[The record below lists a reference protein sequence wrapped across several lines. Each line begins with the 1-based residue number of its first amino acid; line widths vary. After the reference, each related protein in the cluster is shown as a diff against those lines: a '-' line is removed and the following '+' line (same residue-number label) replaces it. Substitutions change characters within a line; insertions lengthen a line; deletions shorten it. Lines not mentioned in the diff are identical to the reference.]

1 MIKKFYL
8 IFVVLGTLLLTGCM
22 AMEGIVLLPYLMVA
36 SGSNFVVAT
45 VGEHFDAWSDQ
56 RPRTIFS
63 LEIPKGEPFEKIC
76 VDGEYKH
83 VKSDCR
89 FAVLYRRNGELLWP
103 TEFYIVT
110 EKIGGEFTGAFR
122 YVPKYENHPVNFGSA
137 CLLSPEAGDELLI
150 IAGDPETSELRFF
163 SLPFSALDDYKG
175 DYEKGSIYST
185 RFFSDFFGKR
195 FPHKVIKV
203 PQWNKLTLLDGES
216 KKYYQA
222 KFFPQRVIQPNEYPV
237 EEIE

>member
-1 MIKKFYL
+1 MKKLLL
-8 IFVVLGTLLLTGCM
+8 ISAVLGALLLTGCM
-22 AMEGIVLLPYLMVA
+22 AMEGIVLLPVMFVA
-36 SGSNFVVAT
+36 GVSNSIKAE
-45 VGEHFDAWSDQ
+45 VGECIDANSDT

-122 YVPKYENHPVNFGSA
+122 YVPKYENHPVNPGGA

-203 PQWNKLTLLDGES
+203 PQWNKLTPLDGES

-222 KFFPQRVIQPNEYPV
+222 KFFPKRVIQPNEYPV

>member
-1 MIKKFYL
+1 MIKKLLL
-8 IFVVLGTLLLTGCM
+8 IFVVLGALLLTGCM
-22 AMEGIVLLPYLMVA
+22 VMEGIVLLPVMFVA
-36 SGSNFVVAT
+36 GVSNSIKAE
-45 VGEHFDAWSDQ
+45 VGECIDANSDT

-63 LEIPKGEPFEKIC
+63 LDVPDSAPYQGARA
-76 VDGEYKH
+76 
-83 VKSDCR
+83 CR

-122 YVPKYENHPVNFGSA
+122 YVPKYENHPVNLGSA

-150 IAGDPETSELRFF
+150 IAGNPETSELRFF

-185 RFFSDFFGKR
+185 RFFSNFFGKR

-203 PQWNKLTLLDGES
+203 PQWNKLTPLDGES

-222 KFFPQRVIQPNEYPV
+222 KFFPERVIQPNEYPV
-237 EEIE
+237 EEIK

>member
-1 MIKKFYL
+1 MIKKLYL
-8 IFVVLGTLLLTGCM
+8 IFVVLGTLLLTGCKVLY
-22 AMEGIVLLPYLMVA
+22 GIVLLPIMVVD
-36 SGSNFVVAT
+36 GVSNSIKAE
-45 VGEHFDAWSDQ
+45 VGEYIDENSDT

-63 LEIPKGEPFEKIC
+63 LDVPDSAPYQG
-76 VDGEYKH
+76 DRA
-83 VKSDCR
+83 CR
-89 FAVLYRRNGELLWP
+89 FAILYWKNGKLLWP
-103 TEFYIVT
+103 ARFYIVT
-110 EKIGGEFTGAFR
+110 EKIGDEFTGTHR
-122 YVPKYENHPVNFGSA
+122 YVPKYENHPVNLGSV

-150 IAGDPETSELRFF
+150 IAGNPETSELRFF

-203 PQWNKLTLLDGES
+203 PQWNKLTPLNGES
-216 KKYYQA
+216 KKYYQS
-222 KFFPQRVIQPNEYPV
+222 KFFPERVIQPNEHPV

>member
-22 AMEGIVLLPYLMVA
+22 EMYGIVLLPVM
-36 SGSNFVVAT
+36 VVAGVSNSIQAE
-45 VGEHFDAWSDQ
+45 VGECIDANSDT

-63 LEIPKGEPFEKIC
+63 LDVPDSAPYQGA
-76 VDGEYKH
+76 
-83 VKSDCR
+83 R
-89 FAVLYRRNGELLWP
+89 FAILYWRNGELLWP

-110 EKIGGEFTGAFR
+110 EKIGDEFTGAHR

-185 RFFSDFFGKR
+185 RFFSNFFGKR

-203 PQWNKLTLLDGES
+203 PQWNKLTPLDGES

-222 KFFPQRVIQPNEYPV
+222 KFFPKRVIQPNEYPV
-237 EEIE
+237 EEIK

>member
-1 MIKKFYL
+1 MKKLLL
-8 IFVVLGTLLLTGCM
+8 ILFALGMLFLTGCEVVG
-22 AMEGIVLLPYLMVA
+22 AIVMLPYLMVA

-63 LEIPKGEPFEKIC
+63 LDVPDSAPYQGARA
-76 VDGEYKH
+76 
-83 VKSDCR
+83 CR

-185 RFFSDFFGKR
+185 RFFSNFFGKR

-203 PQWNKLTLLDGES
+203 PQWNKLTLLNGES
-216 KKYYQA
+216 KKYYQS
-222 KFFPQRVIQPNEYPV
+222 KFFPERVIQPNEHPV

>member
-63 LEIPKGEPFEKIC
+63 LDVPDSAPYQGARA
-76 VDGEYKH
+76 
-83 VKSDCR
+83 CR

-185 RFFSDFFGKR
+185 RFFSNFFGKR

-203 PQWNKLTLLDGES
+203 PQWNKLTLLNGES
-216 KKYYQA
+216 KKYYQS
-222 KFFPQRVIQPNEYPV
+222 KFFPERVIQPNEHPV

>member
-1 MIKKFYL
+1 MKKLLL
-8 IFVVLGTLLLTGCM
+8 IFVVLWALLLTGCKVLY
-22 AMEGIVLLPYLMVA
+22 GIVLLPIMVVD
-36 SGSNFVVAT
+36 GVSNSIKAE
-45 VGEHFDAWSDQ
+45 VGECIDANSDT

-63 LEIPKGEPFEKIC
+63 LDVPDSAPYQGA
-76 VDGEYKH
+76 
-83 VKSDCR
+83 R
-89 FAVLYRRNGELLWP
+89 FAILYWRNGELLWP

-110 EKIGGEFTGAFR
+110 EKIGDEFTGAHR
-122 YVPKYENHPVNFGSA
+122 YVPKYENHPVNPGGA

-203 PQWNKLTLLDGES
+203 PQWNKLTPLDGES

-222 KFFPQRVIQPNEYPV
+222 KFFPKRVVQPNEYLIV
-237 EEIE
+237 EIE

>member
-8 IFVVLGTLLLTGCM
+8 IFVVLGALLLTGCM
-22 AMEGIVLLPYLMVA
+22 EMCGIVLLPVMFVA
-36 SGSNFVVAT
+36 GVSNSIKAE
-45 VGEHFDAWSDQ
+45 VGECIDANSDT

-63 LEIPKGEPFEKIC
+63 LDVPDSAPYQG
-76 VDGEYKH
+76 D
-83 VKSDCR
+83 R
-89 FAVLYRRNGELLWP
+89 FAILYRRNGELLWP

-110 EKIGGEFTGAFR
+110 EKIGGEFTGAHR
-122 YVPKYENHPVNFGSA
+122 YVPKYENHPVNPGGA

-150 IAGDPETSELRFF
+150 IAGNPETSELRFF

-203 PQWNKLTLLDGES
+203 PQWNKLTPLDGES

-222 KFFPQRVIQPNEYPV
+222 KFFPERVVQPNEYPV
-237 EEIE
+237 EEIK

>member
-1 MIKKFYL
+1 MIKKLLL
-8 IFVVLGTLLLTGCM
+8 IFFALSALFLTGCN
-22 AMEGIVLLPYLMVA
+22 ALYGLLLPVM
-36 SGSNFVVAT
+36 VVAGVSNSIKAE
-45 VGEHFDAWSDQ
+45 VGECIDANSDT

-63 LEIPKGEPFEKIC
+63 LDVPDSAPYQGA
-76 VDGEYKH
+76 
-83 VKSDCR
+83 R
-89 FAVLYRRNGELLWP
+89 FAILYWRSGELLWP

-110 EKIGGEFTGAFR
+110 EKIGGEFTGTHR
-122 YVPKYENHPVNFGSA
+122 YVPKYENHPVNLGSA

-203 PQWNKLTLLDGES
+203 PQWNKLTPLDGES
-216 KKYYQA
+216 KKYYQS
-222 KFFPQRVIQPNEYPV
+222 KFFPKRVIQPNEYLI
-237 EEIE
+237 EEME

>member
-1 MIKKFYL
+1 MKK
-8 IFVVLGTLLLTGCM
+8 LLLTLFVLAAVFLTGC
-22 AMEGIVLLPYLMVA
+22 EVLFGIVLLPVMFVA
-36 SGSNFVVAT
+36 GVGNSIKAE
-45 VGEHFDAWSDQ
+45 VGECIDANSDT

-63 LEIPKGEPFEKIC
+63 LDVPDSAPYQGA
-76 VDGEYKH
+76 
-83 VKSDCR
+83 R
-89 FAVLYRRNGELLWP
+89 FAILYRRNGELLWP

-110 EKIGGEFTGAFR
+110 EKIGDEFTGAHR
-122 YVPKYENHPVNFGSA
+122 YVPKYENHPVNPGGA

-203 PQWNKLTLLDGES
+203 PQWNKLTPLDGES

-222 KFFPQRVIQPNEYPV
+222 KFFPKRVIQPNEYMI